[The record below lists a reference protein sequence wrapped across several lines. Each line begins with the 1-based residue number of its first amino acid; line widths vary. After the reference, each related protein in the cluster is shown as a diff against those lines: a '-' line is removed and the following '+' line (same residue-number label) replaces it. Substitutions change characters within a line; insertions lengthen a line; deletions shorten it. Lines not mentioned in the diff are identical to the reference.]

1 MPLHPHIQQIL
12 DNHFPEHHWD
22 QNETMPELRDRLGRE
37 FRVIRDMEEGNPHDL
52 DEQIYED
59 Y

>member
-1 MPLHPHIQQIL
+1 MPVHPHIKEIL
-12 DNHFPEHHWD
+12 DDHFPEHHWD

-37 FRVIRDMEEGNPHDL
+37 FRAIKNMERVMK
-52 DEQIYED
+52 DEPIDED